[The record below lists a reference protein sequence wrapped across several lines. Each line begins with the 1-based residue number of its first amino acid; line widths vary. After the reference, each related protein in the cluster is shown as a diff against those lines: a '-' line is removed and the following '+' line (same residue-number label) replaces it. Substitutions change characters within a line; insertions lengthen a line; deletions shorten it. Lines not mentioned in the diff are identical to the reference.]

1 MITELLLEVK
11 PPKIPLKKLI
21 EKGYIK
27 ENQELYD
34 KNGNEKARVLNNGDV
49 FDGVEKLS
57 IHKMSAKILKKS
69 NNNGWDFFYVMNNG
83 KLIPLD
89 DLRYQYDKEV
99 NND

>member
-11 PPKIPLKKLI
+11 PPKVPLKKLI

-34 KNGNEKARVLNNGDV
+34 KDA
-49 FDGVEKLS
+49 
-57 IHKMSAKILKKS
+57 
-69 NNNGWDFFYVMNNG
+69 NNNGWDFFYVTNDG
-83 KLIPLD
+83 KLVLLD
-89 DLRYQYDKEV
+89 NLRYQYDKEI